1 MIFPQEKPLDKYFSF
16 LTKILETP
24 TRIPA
29 KNFLPESQNIH
40 TRIDFFR
47 KSIFSPKKIF
57 STTSVQVWQPW
68 RKISTEWPQVLLS
81 ESKTFCKIKRSFR
94 DFFTRKCS
102 TGSVE
107 CSLNNPVAGFPA
119 RRPKLFGSDSH
130 IHFKKQISERK
141 FLPKSSTGHQNLKC
155 SQAWKIYITKTDK
168 KNCWTSFT
176 KKKLFHRKHFSS
188 SSRMENDKPAA
199 EKTRQVSKNVPASV
213 SKKLF
218 DWSFL
223 RTKHFSP
230 KLPLV

>member
-1 MIFPQEKPLDKYFSF
+1 M
-16 LTKILETP
+16 
-24 TRIPA
+24 
-29 KNFLPESQNIH
+29 
-40 TRIDFFR
+40 
-47 KSIFSPKKIF
+47 
-57 STTSVQVWQPW
+57 QVWQPW

-176 KKKLFHRKHFSS
+176 KKKNFHRKHFSS
-188 SSRMENDKPAA
+188 LSRMENDKPAA

-218 DWSFL
+218 DWSFWEQNIFRQNCL
-223 RTKHFSP
+223 VSSRTQLQQSSCSFSKKRWCFQQKYLSFKLQISP
-230 KLPLV
+230 KKFFRTCKMQFC